1 MIKNQIA
8 FLKISRY
15 FKKNK
20 ISIIEIQKYL
30 KIKGLVLIKNNNG
43 EKKIGNTGSIVRT
56 FFSSLIIILVFF
68 ISPLVTNFTKDKIS
82 FSKVHENNS
91 KNKLK
96 KLLNNKNKKLD
107 TVLEENF
114 LFEDILV
121 FDEQPNNAIRLS
133 ALTVEELFKSTN
145 YTLEDVRKNKLVKP
159 ITLTIL
165 PKEIVKIENSK
176 KRKDFFIQIILPLA
190 IKENNNIKLDRKKL
204 FRVLNKSKNTKIE
217 KKWLASK
224 FKQYGVVNRDLST
237 LKIRMDEVPISMT
250 IAQAAKET
258 GWGTSRFAQEGN
270 ALFGQWTWSGEGI
283 KPLGADNDATHKVM
297 RFRVL
302 QASVKAYQRNLNT
315 HSSYKD
321 FRSARAELREDN
333 KKLNSLILSEHLD
346 KYAETG
352 KEYVKILQKIIK
364 QNDLMDFDDA
374 KLLPSS
380 IELDSLT

>member
-30 KIKGLVLIKNNNG
+30 KKKGLVLIKNNNG

-114 LFEDILV
+114 LFEDILI